1 MALQFEIIPVTPF
14 QQNCSL
20 VWCDET
26 MQAAL
31 VDPGGESPR
40 LLERVSVHGG
50 TTDTD
55 FIDPRSH

>member
-20 VWCDET
+20 VWCDKT

-40 LLERVSVHGG
+40 LLSLIH
-50 TTDTD
+50 
-55 FIDPRSH
+55 I